1 MLLFLNS
8 PLAWALAALVVS
20 AISRAMT
27 SCVERVVL
35 RYLEASARQMVPR
48 GRQRGGQSRIRQ
60 HRPGAP
66 AGSQPEVSASLN

>member
-35 RYLEASARQMVPR
+35 RYLEASARQMVSR
-48 GRQRGGQSRIRQ
+48 GRERGGQGRIGEHQ
-60 HRPGAP
+60 PGAP
-66 AGSQPEVSASLN
+66 AGS